1 MLFGKKKKDQPQKNP
16 ATIKEAIEAEAA
28 EESAPVEITQAEV
41 SGTDETAPDDAVT
54 EDQGALEDK
63 PSQEDTAAAAPAIK
77 RGPGPRDAKDVDSTK
92 GYLDF
97 GALLIPAAKGQKI
110 RMDIDQKS
118 KRVVSLTI
126 TIAEASIQVQA
137 FSAPKS
143 GGIWSDVREQIMES
157 VTKQKGRTRILE
169 GRFGKELHARVPT
182 VLKDGRQGWRAA
194 RFIGFEGNRWF
205 LRGVVGGKGAVSMK
219 ASAGVE
225 ELFSRIVV
233 VRGDDPLP
241 PRELLKL
248 RPPAGAKRVVVPK
261 NSTNGV
267 PPAAQGGQS
276 APETGNTA

>member
-1 MLFGKKKKDQPQKNP
+1 MLFGKKKKEQTQNP
-16 ATIKEAIEAEAA
+16 STIKEALAA
-28 EESAPVEITQAEV
+28 EVAGESDEVEITEAEV
-41 SGTDETAPDDAVT
+41 SEDEGAVADDQEPVT
-54 EDQGALEDK
+54 ESVPE
-63 PSQEDTAAAAPAIK
+63 EAASTPAPAVE
-77 RGPGPRDAKDVDSTK
+77 RGPGPRDGKDVESTK

-126 TIAEASIQVQA
+126 TIGQASIQLQA

-143 GGIWSDVREQIMES
+143 GGIWADVLEQIQES
-157 VTKQKGRTRILE
+157 VTKQKGRVRILE

-205 LRGVVGGKGAVSMK
+205 LRGVVGGRGAIDRK

-225 ELFSRIVV
+225 ELFSRIIV

-248 RPPAGAKRVVVPK
+248 KPPAGAKRVVVPK
-261 NSTNGV
+261 NQTNGV
-267 PPAAQGGQS
+267 PDAAQRGDS
-276 APETGNTA
+276 DDSSSTG

>member
-1 MLFGKKKKDQPQKNP
+1 MLFGKKKKDQPQP
-16 ATIKEAIEAEAA
+16 PSTIREALEAEVA
-28 EESAPVEITQAEV
+28 EEAEDVEITEAEV
-41 SGTDETAPDDAVT
+41 SGEDSSADQDQATVSEAEPDQPADAPTPAV
-54 EDQGALEDK
+54 
-63 PSQEDTAAAAPAIK
+63 K
-77 RGPGPRDAKDVDSTK
+77 RGPGPRDVKEVESTK

-126 TIAEASIQVQA
+126 TIAEASIQLQA

-143 GGIWSDVREQIMES
+143 GGIWTDVREQIQDS

-205 LRGVVGGKGAVSMK
+205 LRGVVGGRGAVSPK
-219 ASAGVE
+219 AAAGVE
-225 ELFSRIVV
+225 ELFSRIIV

-241 PRELLKL
+241 PRELLRLK
-248 RPPAGAKRVVVPK
+248 PPAGAKRIAVPR
-261 NSTNGV
+261 NQTNGV
-267 PPAAQGGQS
+267 PPAAQDGGPAES
-276 APETGNTA
+276 DSTS

>member
-1 MLFGKKKKDQPQKNP
+1 MLFGKKKKDQPQDP
-16 ATIKEAIEAEAA
+16 STVQEALAA
-28 EESAPVEITQAEV
+28 EVDEADEAGGDIEITETEV
-41 SGTDETAPDDAVT
+41 SGEEGAVTDDQGAVT
-54 EDQGALEDK
+54 EAEPEQ
-63 PSQEDTAAAAPAIK
+63 SVSTAAPALK
-77 RGPGPRDAKDVDSTK
+77 RGPGPRDVKDVESTK

-126 TIAEASIQVQA
+126 TIGEASIQLQA

-143 GGIWSDVREQIMES
+143 GGIWADVREQIEES
-157 VTKQKGRTRILE
+157 VTKQKGRVRTLD

-194 RFIGFEGNRWF
+194 RFVGFEGSRWF
-205 LRGVVGGKGAVSMK
+205 LRGVVGGRGAVK
-219 ASAGVE
+219 PQAAAGVE
-225 ELFSRIVV
+225 ELFSRIIV

-248 RPPAGAKRVVVPK
+248 NPPAGAKRVVVPK
-261 NSTNGV
+261 NRSNGV
-267 PPAAQGGQS
+267 PGAAHGGDS
-276 APETGNTA
+276 AESGSSA